1 MEERRR
7 RSASEALCRA
17 AYDGDEEAVRRML
30 EHSDHVIDI
39 NSGGMLPYTPLTA
52 ACDMGHQRIVQ
63 LLLTFGQGLGL
74 NVNVKDAMGRT
85 PLERA
90 EQRQD
95 ITEMLLRAGAR
106 DASGTKKIDSLMN
119 VSVLASK
126 HKLRLLKTVCKLI
139 GVQVRASK
147 HTA

>member
-1 MEERRR
+1 MEERR

-52 ACDMGHQRIVQ
+52 ACDRGHQRIVQ

-106 DASGTKKIDSLMN
+106 DASGTKKIDSEMH
-119 VSVLASK
+119 VSVSGSK
-126 HKLRLLKTVCKLI
+126 HKLRLLKTVSKLI